1 MLATVVLMFAVCWL
15 PIHLMNL
22 ILYFDRAAMQPDT
35 AEQEYLYIAAFFSCH
50 WFSMAN
56 SFVNPIIYCF
66 MSDNFRVDLRQ
77 LMESCCSPVTAHAN
91 RTLTKR
97 SCSYGGSLRSS
108 TVVMSTAA
116 AGANQVGAASSVR
129 RQQRNNGFHAP
140 SSAVVPLRTL
150 GHPGQHPHTGGGIG
164 QESQT
169 IRVPIYS

>member
-77 LMESCCSPVTAHAN
+77 LMMTCCSPLAEHAS

-97 SCSYGGSLRSS
+97 SCSFGGSLRSS

-116 AGANQVGAASSVR
+116 AGANHLGASSVR
-129 RQQRNNGFHAP
+129 RQQRSNGFHA
-140 SSAVVPLRTL
+140 SSTVMVPLRTL
-150 GHPGQHPHTGGGIG
+150 AHPGQNVNTGAGAGGAA
-164 QESQT
+164 
-169 IRVPIYS
+169 IRVPIYA